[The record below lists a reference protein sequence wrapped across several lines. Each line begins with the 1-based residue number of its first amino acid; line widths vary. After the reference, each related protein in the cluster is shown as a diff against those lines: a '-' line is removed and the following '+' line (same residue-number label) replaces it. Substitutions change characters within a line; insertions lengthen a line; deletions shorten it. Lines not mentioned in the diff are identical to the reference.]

1 MIATSRK
8 IDGRRLAWRDLIRNP
23 HGLVLGPREFGHFK
37 DALRTDD
44 KRVHAAPPEFVARTR
59 ELLDA
64 TGPVAPQRYPFQLGN
79 QRHRHSMN
87 SWLNELPGLHPA
99 GKHNEVLINP
109 VDAADLGIGDG
120 DRVRVFSSVGEIEL
134 DAALSERLRRGLVVI
149 DHGWGSRIFDPRGGD
164 APQSY
169 GVNRNLLVDGE
180 SIDPLSQTSTLSS
193 SYVGLERV
201 AAG

>member
-1 MIATSRK
+1 
-8 IDGRRLAWRDLIRNP
+8 
-23 HGLVLGPREFGHFK
+23 
-37 DALRTDD
+37 
-44 KRVHAAPPEFVARTR
+44 
-59 ELLDA
+59 
-64 TGPVAPQRYPFQLGN
+64 
-79 QRHRHSMN
+79 MN
-87 SWLNELPGLHPA
+87 SWLNELPGLHPG
-99 GKHNEVLINP
+99 GKNNEVLINP

-120 DRVRVFSSVGEIEL
+120 DRVRVFSSVGEVEL

-149 DHGWGSRIFDPRGGD
+149 DHGWGSRIFDPRGGA